1 MDETLATLIDRVAI
15 RELVDTYARGADR
28 RDAVLEASVFA
39 DDGEVLVFAGDP
51 EATEP
56 LDTIRGRD
64 ALVRTFEGL
73 IAQYGATTYL
83 NGQSSIRFATADI
96 AEGETYC
103 LALHLLHDAGQRYLL
118 TMSIRYLDRFERIDG
133 RWRIAVRR
141 LVIDWTDRSPSLP

>member
-1 MDETLATLIDRVAI
+1 MDETLETLIDRVAI

-39 DDGEVLVFAGDP
+39 DDGEVLLFSGDP
-51 EATEP
+51 ETTEP
-56 LDTIRGRD
+56 VDTIRGRD

-73 IAQYGATTYL
+73 IAQYDATTYL
-83 NGQSSIRFATADI
+83 NGQSSVRFVTADA

-103 LALHLLHDAGQRYLL
+103 TALHLLRDAGQRYLL

-133 RWRIAVRR
+133 RWRIAQRR
-141 LVIDWTDRSPSLP
+141 LVIDWTDRSASAP

>member
-1 MDETLATLIDRVAI
+1 MIDRVAI
-15 RELVDTYARGADR
+15 RELVDTCARGADR

-39 DDGEVLVFAGDP
+39 DDGELLLVSGDS
-51 EATEP
+51 ETTEP
-56 LDTIRGRD
+56 VDAIRGRD

-73 IAQYGATTYL
+73 IAQYDATTYL
-83 NGQSSIRFATADI
+83 NGQSSVRFATADI

-103 LALHLLHDAGQRYLL
+103 LALHLLHDAGQRSLL

-141 LVIDWTDRSPSLP
+141 LVIDWTERSPSSP